1 MWLGGRGTLN
11 CSRLA
16 SARFQTLQTLKYD
29 NLLTYGPYLRHKH
42 ENGIKRFICLLAEGE
57 TISAFTKMSKCSLRG
72 WRRWLKG
79 RRGFFFSPL
88 RCPQGS
94 RKQWGSVYSQPQSK
108 SRQGISLQIWGQAG
122 LYTHTHTWKRLLS
135 AHASGWCHA
144 GRSKRD
150 ELWTSI
156 MRRLN

>member
-1 MWLGGRGTLN
+1 MITSWPMAHISDTSTRM
-11 CSRLA
+11 A
-16 SARFQTLQTLKYD
+16 SSVSSVSWQR
-29 NLLTYGPYLRHKH
+29 
-42 ENGIKRFICLLAEGE
+42 E

-108 SRQGISLQIWGQAG
+108 SRQGISLQILGQAG
-122 LYTHTHTWKRLLS
+122 LYTHTHLKTTAQCSCIRLMSRWKEQKRWALNLNYAPSNLSIPEIPIRLESVILPVTQLG
-135 AHASGWCHA
+135 HF
-144 GRSKRD
+144 
-150 ELWTSI
+150 I
-156 MRRLN
+156 M